1 MTLSFFS
8 GKIDELS
15 AWDEF
20 FTEKERKRKKV
31 KKLLKNVKKQLTK
44 GSGLWYYRQAHD
56 REGVA
61 SDCSQRKGS
70 LKTE

>member
-1 MTLSFFS
+1 MDKLSS
-8 GKIDELS
+8 RGGGQ
-15 AWDEF
+15 A
-20 FTEKERKRKKV
+20 ERKGRKTKENKKFSKKL